1 MRQVIHPAEPPSY
14 PRSKSTNR
22 ITGVASWVFGRL
34 GPRRPGI
41 LAAQDAV
48 VDAWLA
54 AAAAASPPPK
64 MEWAEADIETDDS
77 LSGSLECGCPRAVD
91 LAPALTQSLLTAAER
106 RHMLALV
113 KRG

>member
-1 MRQVIHPAEPPSY
+1 MRQVIHPAESPSY

-22 ITGVASWVFGRL
+22 ITGVLSWVFGRL
-34 GPRRPGI
+34 GARRPGI

-77 LSGSLECGCPRAVD
+77 LSGSLELRTPSC
-91 LAPALTQSLLTAAER
+91 S
-106 RHMLALV
+106 
-113 KRG
+113 